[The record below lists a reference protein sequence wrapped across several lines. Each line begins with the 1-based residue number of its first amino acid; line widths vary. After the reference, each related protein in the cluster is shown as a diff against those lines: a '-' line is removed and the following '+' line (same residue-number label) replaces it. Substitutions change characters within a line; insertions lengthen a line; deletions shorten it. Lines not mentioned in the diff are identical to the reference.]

1 MLRIEHFHESLA
13 IQLWYRPLS
22 SLPAVSIASGYFRD
36 VTRDQ
41 LTQFPQGA
49 VLRHGQLGHVRDQ
62 HVSRQKGL
70 TFICEVRLQDN
81 NKNNSNNKLL
91 SLEKKSSGWICTVGS
106 NDFSLR
112 RVFPRCPLPKS
123 RASSAKST
131 KLQAFEGNVCIDN
144 WLNYLPI
151 ISLLQKD
158 QTKVFSYNFF
168 LWFKTWLIQEHHH
181 DDWRECNSN
190 TSVTSP
196 ALPYLPIRSWQSS
209 KNSRT
214 SSPYRIDI
222 TWKRGQESPTI
233 SNCHN
238 R

>member
-1 MLRIEHFHESLA
+1 MLRIELFHESLA

-144 WLNYLPI
+144 WVNYLPI
-151 ISLLQKD
+151 ISLLQRTRQKSLV
-158 QTKVFSYNFF
+158 TTFF
-168 LWFKTWLIQEHHH
+168 FGLKPDWFK
-181 DDWRECNSN
+181 N
-190 TSVTSP
+190 TIMMIDVNVIRTLPSP
-196 ALPYLPIRSWQSS
+196 ALHCLTYQFVHDNLQKIRAHL
-209 KNSRT
+209 RHIVLT
-214 SSPYRIDI
+214 
-222 TWKRGQESPTI
+222 
-233 SNCHN
+233 
-238 R
+238 

>member
-144 WLNYLPI
+144 WVNYLPI
-151 ISLLQKD
+151 ISLLQRTRQKSLVP
-158 QTKVFSYNFF
+158 TIFF
-168 LWFKTWLIQEHHH
+168 GLKPDWFKNAMMDVNVIRTLP
-181 DDWRECNSN
+181 
-190 TSVTSP
+190 SP
-196 ALPYLPIRSWQSS
+196 AVYCITYQFVHDNLQKIRAHL
-209 KNSRT
+209 RHIVLT
-214 SSPYRIDI
+214 
-222 TWKRGQESPTI
+222 
-233 SNCHN
+233 
-238 R
+238 

>member
-1 MLRIEHFHESLA
+1 MLRIEHFPESLA

-91 SLEKKSSGWICTVGS
+91 SLEKKFVQWVLMTSHYVEFFQGVRFPSPEQVRQNRQSCRRSKETSALTTGSIIC
-106 NDFSLR
+106 L
-112 RVFPRCPLPKS
+112 
-123 RASSAKST
+123 
-131 KLQAFEGNVCIDN
+131 
-144 WLNYLPI
+144 
-151 ISLLQKD
+151 
-158 QTKVFSYNFF
+158 
-168 LWFKTWLIQEHHH
+168 
-181 DDWRECNSN
+181 
-190 TSVTSP
+190 
-196 ALPYLPIRSWQSS
+196 
-209 KNSRT
+209 
-214 SSPYRIDI
+214 
-222 TWKRGQESPTI
+222 
-233 SNCHN
+233 
-238 R
+238 

>member
-91 SLEKKSSGWICTVGS
+91 SLEKKFVQWVLMTSHYVEFFQGVRFPSPEQVRKIDKAAGV
-106 NDFSLR
+106 R
-112 RVFPRCPLPKS
+112 RKRLHWQLGQL
-123 RASSAKST
+123 SAYNIT
-131 KLQAFEGNVCIDN
+131 A
-144 WLNYLPI
+144 P
-151 ISLLQKD
+151 KD
-158 QTKVFSYNFF
+158 QTKIFSYNFF